1 MTTIS
6 NGSDHYSGEYGLVKA
21 RSAPYI
27 FYTAFVRPLL
37 QRYSLHY
44 FDLPKRF
51 QMIWSVKVLEL
62 LSVSVFKKF

>member
-37 QRYSLHY
+37 QRYSLHHI
-44 FDLPKRF
+44 DLAKRF
-51 QMIWSVKVLEL
+51 QMI
-62 LSVSVFKKF
+62 